1 MSIADPRARRNL
13 VVVRAGKNS
22 LHPGWLTGAQDRN
35 WDLVVS
41 LYDPDA
47 HFSHPDDILVVAKR
61 GGKWDG
67 LHALFANSDLA
78 GRYDYIWLPDDDIE
92 TSASAINAI
101 FDAMRRYD
109 LDVAQPSLTRD
120 SYFSHFALMSCPG
133 YRVRYSNFVET
144 MAPCLKSSV
153 LQAVLADFEGS
164 MSGFGLDYVWCR
176 LSRDNRFKAAI
187 LDDVAVRHTR
197 PVGQTLRNAMEE
209 RGLSP
214 EDEERRLF
222 ARYGLKGKTG
232 PLVYAAIDR
241 REHRRAGADSP
252 RPGDGRRLSRRLL
265 GILGAGGRRAENQ
278 AIRSAADHP
287 QNRSDRK
294 LRRRGRSRR

>member
-1 MSIADPRARRNL
+1 MSVPDSRARRNL

-22 LHPGWLTGAQDRN
+22 LHPGWLSGEQARN

-47 HFSHPDDILVVAKR
+47 RFPHPDDVLVVARR

-67 LHALFANSDLA
+67 LHALFANSDVTS
-78 GRYDYIWLPDDDIE
+78 RYDYIWLPDDDIA
-92 TSASAINAI
+92 TSASTINAI
-101 FDAMRRYD
+101 FDAMRRYH
-109 LDVAQPSLTRD
+109 LDVAQPALTRD

-133 YRVRYSNFVET
+133 YLVRYSNFVET
-144 MAPCLKSSV
+144 MAPCLKSGV
-153 LQAVLADFEGS
+153 LQAILADFEGS

-187 LDDVAVRHTR
+187 LDDVAVHHTR
-197 PVGQTLRNAMEE
+197 PVGRALRNLMDEL
-209 RGLSP
+209 GVSP

-222 ARYGLKGKTG
+222 ARYNLKGKTV

-241 REHRRAGADSP
+241 RQRRRAGP
-252 RPGDGRRLSRRLL
+252 VRLGLAMAAAYLSVFAEFSAQQ
-265 GILGAGGRRAENQ
+265 GAGRKIVQLVRLQVTRRIDLSQ
-278 AIRSAADHP
+278 
-287 QNRSDRK
+287 
-294 LRRRGRSRR
+294 LRRRGQA

>member
-1 MSIADPRARRNL
+1 MSVPDSRARRNL

-22 LHPGWLTGAQDRN
+22 LHPQWLSGEQDRN

-47 HFSHPDDILVVAKR
+47 HFTHPGDVLVVARR

-67 LHALFANSDLA
+67 LHALFANSDI
-78 GRYDYIWLPDDDIE
+78 GSRYDYIWLPDDDIA
-92 TSASAINAI
+92 TPASAINAI
-101 FDAMRRYD
+101 FDAMRSYS

-133 YRVRYSNFVET
+133 YLVRYSNFVET

-153 LQAVLADFEGS
+153 LQTILADFEGS

-197 PVGQTLRNAMEE
+197 PVGRSLRNVMDEL
-209 RGLSP
+209 GVSP

-222 ARYGLKGKTG
+222 ARYNLKGKTG

-241 REHRRAGADSP
+241 RQRRRAGAI
-252 RPGDGRRLSRRLL
+252 RLGLAMAAAYLSVFAEFSAQQ
-265 GILGAGGRRAENQ
+265 GAGRKIVQLVRLQITRRIDLSQ
-278 AIRSAADHP
+278 
-287 QNRSDRK
+287 
-294 LRRRGRSRR
+294 LRRCGPA